1 MPWKRMLAYITGS
14 VNEDL
19 LRRIEYLL
27 EENRVLRNQI
37 QKRILLTD
45 HERRTLAERA
55 IALGKLMAD
64 TVTIVKPE
72 TILKWH
78 RRLVA
83 KKFDGSR
90 FRKRHGRPPT
100 KAELEELVVRLARE
114 NPAWGYDRIVGAVH
128 NLGHRI
134 SDQTVGNILQRLGL
148 GASPERRRNT
158 TWSSFIRQ
166 HRDVLWATDFFTTE
180 IWTRWGLTTYYV
192 LFFIHVR
199 SRRIVLGGMSQNP
212 NEGWMKQTARNV
224 TSADGPLVGARYLIH
239 DRDAK
244 YTQSFDQILKA
255 AGTAVV
261 RLPPQSPNLNAFA
274 ERFREIRQDG
284 MLRTVRPVRRKLP
297 AARDPRVLG
306 ALPRRTE
313 SSGDRECDS
322 ISRPTA
328 GGTGRDNR
336 EGGTVGRAAEL
347 LPSTS
352 RLTKLTRGR
361 RASSVTSRSRRL
373 VSRHAGLR
381 FLTTLPNRNGVMCQ
395 SSIVPVALARLAKY
409 RAPKSYEYFDH
420 T

>member
-45 HERRTLAERA
+45 HERRTLAEKA

-83 KKFDGSR
+83 QKFDGSR

-100 KAELEELVVRLARE
+100 KAALEDLVVRLARE
-114 NPAWGYDRIVGAVH
+114 NPAWGYDRIAGAVH

-134 SDQTVGNILQRLGL
+134 SDQTVGNILQRNGL

-158 TWSSFIRQ
+158 TWASFIRQ

-224 TSADGPLVGARYLIH
+224 TSSDGPLVGARYLIH

-274 ERFREIRQDG
+274 ERFVKSIKTECVEQFVLFGEDALRHVIREYLAHYHAERNHQGIANVIPFPD
-284 MLRTVRPVRRKLP
+284 RRLE
-297 AARDPRVLG
+297 
-306 ALPRRTE
+306 T
-313 SSGDRECDS
+313 
-322 ISRPTA
+322 
-328 GGTGRDNR
+328 R
-336 EGGTVGRAAEL
+336 EGMIVKAERLGGLLNFYHRRAA
-347 LPSTS
+347 
-352 RLTKLTRGR
+352 
-361 RASSVTSRSRRL
+361 
-373 VSRHAGLR
+373 
-381 FLTTLPNRNGVMCQ
+381 
-395 SSIVPVALARLAKY
+395 
-409 RAPKSYEYFDH
+409 
-420 T
+420 

>member
-1 MPWKRMLAYITGS
+1 MLAYITGS

-19 LRRIEYLL
+19 LCRIEYLL
-27 EENRVLRNQI
+27 EENRVLRNQL

-83 KKFDGSR
+83 QKFDGSR

-100 KAELEELVVRLARE
+100 KADLEDLVVRLARE
-114 NPAWGYDRIVGAVH
+114 NPAWGYDPIAGAIL

-134 SDQTVGNILQRLGL
+134 SDQTVGNILLRKGL

-158 TWSSFIRQ
+158 TWASFIRQ

-192 LFFIHVR
+192 LFFIHVQ

-212 NEGWMKQTARNV
+212 NEAWMKQIARNV
-224 TSADGPLVGARYLIH
+224 TSSDGPLVGARYLIH

-274 ERFREIRQDG
+274 ERFVKTIKTECLEQFVLFGENSLRHVIREYLAHYHAERNHQGIENVIPFPD
-284 MLRTVRPVRRKLP
+284 RRLEAREGTIPKAERLGGLLNFYHRRSANCIAIT
-297 AARDPRVLG
+297 AARVSSHRPRGHGRPCQIKTAPCASHQSPWPSSHDVLS
-306 ALPRRTE
+306 L
-313 SSGDRECDS
+313 
-322 ISRPTA
+322 
-328 GGTGRDNR
+328 
-336 EGGTVGRAAEL
+336 
-347 LPSTS
+347 
-352 RLTKLTRGR
+352 
-361 RASSVTSRSRRL
+361 SVEVR
-373 VSRHAGLR
+373 
-381 FLTTLPNRNGVMCQ
+381 
-395 SSIVPVALARLAKY
+395 
-409 RAPKSYEYFDH
+409 
-420 T
+420 

>member
-14 VNEDL
+14 VNEEL
-19 LRRIEYLL
+19 LCRIEYLL

-55 IALGKLMAD
+55 IVLGKLMAD

-83 KKFDGSR
+83 QKFDGSR

-100 KAELEELVVRLARE
+100 KAALEDLVVRLARD
-114 NPAWGYDRIVGAVH
+114 NPSWGYDRIAGAVH
-128 NLGHRI
+128 NLGHNI
-134 SDQTVGNILQRLGL
+134 SDQTVGNILQRHGL

-158 TWSSFIRQ
+158 TWASFIRQ
-166 HRDVLWATDFFTTE
+166 HREVLWATDFFTTE

-224 TSADGPLVGARYLIH
+224 TGSDGPLVGARYLIH

-244 YTQSFDQILKA
+244 YTPSFDQILKA

-274 ERFREIRQDG
+274 ERFVKTIKTECLEQFVLFGENSLRHVIREYLAHYHAERNHQGIANVIPFPD
-284 MLRTVRPVRRKLP
+284 RRLE
-297 AARDPRVLG
+297 A
-306 ALPRRTE
+306 
-313 SSGDRECDS
+313 
-322 ISRPTA
+322 
-328 GGTGRDNR
+328 R
-336 EGGTVGRAAEL
+336 EGRIVKTERLGGL
-347 LPSTS
+347 LNFYH
-352 RLTKLTRGR
+352 R
-361 RASSVTSRSRRL
+361 
-373 VSRHAGLR
+373 
-381 FLTTLPNRNGVMCQ
+381 
-395 SSIVPVALARLAKY
+395 
-409 RAPKSYEYFDH
+409 
-420 T
+420 